1 MRHGK
6 AIVIAA
12 AFVVAI
18 AGIAAAQPYVGGR
31 VPLGFV
37 TADVGNLDENR
48 FVTGLEGN
56 GGIRFDDF
64 ALEGKV
70 GFLSHVYSVE
80 VFGET
85 VSAYLNYTR
94 FSLLGKLYPAD
105 PIYLGAGFEF
115 SYLVGAG
122 VATEGAS
129 YNQEIDSQ
137 EGPIFL
143 ALDGGLQL
151 PIGRNLTLPI
161 GAFFNFAVGN
171 IPDDTRLIE
180 LGAKAGLQYTY

>member
-1 MRHGK
+1 MNHVK
-6 AIVIAA
+6 TIVIAA
-12 AFVVAI
+12 ILAAAVAVT
-18 AGIAAAQPYVGGR
+18 AVAQPYFGGR

-37 TADVGNLDENR
+37 TADVGDLDENR

-56 GGIRFDDF
+56 AGIRFDDF

-80 VFGET
+80 IFGET

-94 FSLLGKLYPAD
+94 FALLGRLFPAD
-105 PIYLGAGFEF
+105 MLYLGAGIEF

-122 VATEGAS
+122 VATEGSS
-129 YNQEIDSQ
+129 YNQEIDAQ
-137 EGPIFL
+137 EGPIFV
-143 ALDGGLQL
+143 ALDGGLRL
-151 PIGRNLTLPI
+151 PIGRNLALPI

-180 LGAKAGLQYTY
+180 LGIIAGLQYTY